1 MLTTS
6 FYACALLAGQY
17 AAAAYIPSSALPAHQ
32 KLAPEA
38 ITTTQMIASIT
49 PTAALSTPD
58 INDLPAPT
66 PTFQTLIKKRSCNK
80 GGLLIACPED
90 APVLPHYTLNPKP
103 DPKGKDGLLAFGRIG
118 QDFFKNLTYK
128 PPVFEG
134 TKTMEPAAKRTAA
147 AA

>member
-17 AAAAYIPSSALPAHQ
+17 AAAVYIPSSAL
-32 KLAPEA
+32 APET
-38 ITTTQMIASIT
+38 IPVTQTVASIT
-49 PTAALSTPD
+49 RTAILSTHD
-58 INDLPAPT
+58 INDLPTPT

-118 QDFFKNLTYK
+118 QDLFKNLTYK

-134 TKTMEPAAKRTAA
+134 TKTMGPAAKRTLAA
-147 AA
+147 A

>member
-17 AAAAYIPSSALPAHQ
+17 AAAAYIPSNPLPS
-32 KLAPEA
+32 ET
-38 ITTTQMIASIT
+38 ITVTQTIASIT
-49 PTAALSTPD
+49 PTAALFTHGV
-58 INDLPAPT
+58 NDLPTPT
-66 PTFQTLIKKRSCNK
+66 PTFQTLIRKRSCNK

-134 TKTMEPAAKRTAA
+134 TKTMAPAAKRTAA

>member
-17 AAAAYIPSSALPAHQ
+17 AAAAYIPPRA
-32 KLAPEA
+32 LAPET
-38 ITTTQMIASIT
+38 ITVTQTTAFMT
-49 PTAALSTPD
+49 PTAALSTDD
-58 INDLPAPT
+58 INDLPTPT
-66 PTFQTLIKKRSCNK
+66 PTFQTLIEKRSCNK

-90 APVLPHYTLNPKP
+90 APVLPHYTLHPKP

-134 TKTMEPAAKRTAA
+134 TKTMGPAAKRTPAA
-147 AA
+147 A